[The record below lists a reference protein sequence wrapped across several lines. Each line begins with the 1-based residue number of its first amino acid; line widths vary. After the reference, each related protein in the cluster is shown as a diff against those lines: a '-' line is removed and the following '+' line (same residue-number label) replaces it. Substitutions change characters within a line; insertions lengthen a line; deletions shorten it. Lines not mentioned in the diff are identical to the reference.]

1 MWLGPAPQHPFNPN
15 RFHFN
20 FRWFW
25 DYAGGLM
32 TDWGVHLINMMLM
45 GMDPYAPKSAY
56 SCGGK
61 FVLDDNSE
69 TPDSQVTV
77 YEFPNYTLIWEH
89 KAGLNNGLYNRPWGV
104 EWSGTEGNIILNDE
118 GWEIR
123 PEKQKANLD
132 NQRKPGSPDPRPAHV
147 RNFLDCVKSRQQ
159 PVLNL
164 GIGHHVSSVAHLGN
178 IAYRT
183 GRKIV
188 WDAAQEKVVGDSAA
202 DKLVG
207 VKYRHP
213 WKLPYTRRA

>member
-1 MWLGPAPQHPFNPN
+1 
-15 RFHFN
+15 
-20 FRWFW
+20 
-25 DYAGGLM
+25 M

-45 GMDPYAPKSAY
+45 GMGPEEPKSAY

-89 KAGLNNGLYNRPWGV
+89 KAGLNNGLYNRSWGI

-123 PEKQKANLD
+123 PEKKKANLD

-147 RNFLDCVKSRQQ
+147 RNFLDCVKSRQRPISDVEEGFQ
-159 PVLNL
+159 VSTAYHLANL
-164 GIGHHVSSVAHLGN
+164 SL
-178 IAYRT
+178 RL
-183 GRKIV
+183 GRKLE
-188 WDAAQEKVVGDSAA
+188 WDAAKWRFTNNNAANQYLRPVNRKGWELKDIKV
-202 DKLVG
+202 
-207 VKYRHP
+207 
-213 WKLPYTRRA
+213 